1 MTFPFL
7 QSIPKHKI
15 LHYLCWV
22 VLAFI
27 LIGGNQVSAVESII
41 ETCPSGGIQVR
52 GGQFSPGGI
61 ILTAFDK
68 ASMWVYNIDSNS
80 RYPLPDTR
88 PCGTNCRLSPD
99 AKWIT
104 YVDSISESYAKMRM
118 DGTERTPL
126 IDYAADVEWW
136 SNDMLLVWTP
146 GKDAYLQPETGGDRD
161 YLNVDSVATV
171 QPGGKWGIKV
181 KQVDDNFH
189 RLMVNLAAGDNID
202 MTAVDLGVDLPYYDS
217 AAWSPNGQ
225 WLAYVAPV
233 MVDSDTG
240 KTGSEIFA
248 VQPGTTYL
256 PTKWTDLSSTYG
268 AVRINGLT
276 SGDLSWSPDETHI
289 AFWVMRL
296 SGDNPE
302 TDAAAASIHVL
313 NIATGEIQSYCG
325 FTTTEH
331 TPNPPRLIWSP
342 DSTHVAFG
350 GNVPGDDKGYLL
362 LALDIN
368 SGVFTQL
375 SEGIFPTV
383 NGPDPV
389 AWGLAP

>member
-1 MTFPFL
+1 MTLSSL
-7 QSIPKHKI
+7 QYIANRSLRRTLFWAI
-15 LHYLCWV
+15 L
-22 VLAFI
+22 VLI
-27 LIGGNQVSAVESII
+27 LIGASKAATASSIVEI
-41 ETCPSGGIQVR
+41 CPSGGIEAR
-52 GGQFSPGGI
+52 GASYAPGGI

-68 ASMWVYNIDSNS
+68 ASMWVYNIDADR

-99 AKWIT
+99 AQWIT
-104 YVDSISESYAKMRM
+104 YVDSITEAYSKMRL

-136 SNDMLLVWTP
+136 SNNTLLVWTP
-146 GKDAYLQPETGGDRD
+146 GKDAYLQPEAGGDRN
-161 YLNVDSVATV
+161 YLNVNSVANV

-181 KQVDDNFH
+181 KQVEDTFH
-189 RLMVNLAAGDNID
+189 RTIVNLAAGDDID
-202 MTAVDLGVDLPYYDS
+202 ATAVDLGIDLPYYDS
-217 AAWSPNGQ
+217 SAWSPNGQ

-233 MVDSDTG
+233 TVDG
-240 KTGSEIFA
+240 NAGVEGSEIYA
-248 VQPGTTYL
+248 VQPGTTFL
-256 PTKWTDLSSTYG
+256 PSKWTDLTSQYG

-276 SGDLSWSPDETHI
+276 TGDLSWSPDGTHI
-289 AFWVMRL
+289 AFWVMKL
-296 SGDNPE
+296 KGVNPE
-302 TDAAAASIHVL
+302 TDAQAGTIHVL
-313 NIATGEIQSYCG
+313 DIGSGELRSYCG

-342 DSTHVAFG
+342 DSSHIAFG
-350 GNVPGDDKGYLL
+350 GNVPGDNKGYLL
-362 LALDIN
+362 LAMDTN

>member
-1 MTFPFL
+1 MTSPCL
-7 QSIPKHKI
+7 QFITKRN
-15 LHYLCWV
+15 LLLNFCWV
-22 VLAFI
+22 I
-27 LIGGNQVSAVESII
+27 LILVLLGSSKVAAINSVVEV
-41 ETCPSGGIQVR
+41 CPSGGIQIR
-52 GGQFSPGGI
+52 GSKFTPGGI

-68 ASMWVYNIDSNS
+68 SSMWVYNIDSNS

-104 YVDSISESYAKMRM
+104 YVDSITEAYSKMRM
-118 DGTERTPL
+118 DGTQRTPL

-136 SNDMLLVWTP
+136 TNDTLLVWTP

-161 YLNVDSVATV
+161 YLNVTSVATV

-181 KQVDDNFH
+181 KQVDDTFH
-189 RLMVNLAAGDNID
+189 RMMVNLAAGDSID
-202 MTAVDLGVDLPYYDS
+202 LTAVDLGVDLPYYDS

-233 MVDSDTG
+233 KVESNSG
-240 KTGSEIFA
+240 QTGSEIFA

-256 PTKWTDLSSTYG
+256 PAKWTDLTSLYG

-276 SGDLSWSPDETHI
+276 SGDLSWSPDGTHI

-296 SGDNPE
+296 NGDNPE
-302 TDAAAASIHVL
+302 TDAGTASIHVL
-313 NIATGEIQSYCG
+313 DINTHEIQSYCG

-342 DSTHVAFG
+342 DGTHVAFG

>member
-1 MTFPFL
+1 MTLPFL
-7 QSIPKHKI
+7 QYIANRH
-15 LHYLCWV
+15 LLRTLCWIVLGLILFGGSKVAATNSV
-22 VLAFI
+22 V
-27 LIGGNQVSAVESII
+27 

-52 GGQFSPGGI
+52 GASYAPGGI
-61 ILTAFDK
+61 VLTAFDK
-68 ASMWVYNIDSNS
+68 ASMWVYNIDADR

-99 AKWIT
+99 ALWIT
-104 YVDSISESYAKMRM
+104 YVDSITEAYSKMRL
-118 DGTERTPL
+118 DGTERTLL

-136 SNDMLLVWTP
+136 TNDTLLVWTP
-146 GKDAYLQPETGGDRD
+146 GKDAYLQPENGGDRD
-161 YLNVDSVATV
+161 YLNVNSVANV

-181 KQVDDNFH
+181 KQVEDTFH
-189 RLMVNLAAGDNID
+189 RMMVNLAVGENID
-202 MTAVDLGVDLPYYDS
+202 ATGVDLGVDLPYYDS
-217 AAWSPNGQ
+217 SAWSPNGQ

-233 MVDSDTG
+233 TVEGTAG
-240 KTGSEIFA
+240 IVGSEIYA
-248 VQPGTTYL
+248 VQPGTTFL
-256 PTKWTDLSSTYG
+256 PAKWTDLTSQYG

-276 SGDLSWSPDETHI
+276 TGDLSWSPDGRQI
-289 AFWVMRL
+289 AFWVMKL
-296 SGDNPE
+296 KGVNPE
-302 TDAAAASIHVL
+302 TDAQAATIHVL
-313 NIATGEIQSYCG
+313 DVGTGAIQSYCG

-342 DSTHVAFG
+342 DSSHIAFG
-350 GNVPGDDKGYLL
+350 GNVPGDNKGYLL
-362 LALDIN
+362 LALDIQ

>member
-1 MTFPFL
+1 MTLPFL
-7 QSIPKHKI
+7 QFFSKHR
-15 LHYLCWV
+15 LFNSFCWV
-22 VLAFI
+22 VLALI
-27 LIGGNQVSAVESII
+27 LAGSSKATAMNSVI
-41 ETCPSGGIQVR
+41 EICPSGGIQVR
-52 GGQFSPGGI
+52 GGQFKPGGI

-99 AKWIT
+99 AEWIT
-104 YVDSISESYAKMRM
+104 YVDSISEGYAKMRM
-118 DGTERTPL
+118 DGTQRTPL

-136 SNDMLLVWTP
+136 SNDTLLVWTP
-146 GKDAYLQPETGGDRD
+146 GKDAYLQPESGGDRD
-161 YLNVDSVATV
+161 YLNVTSVATV

-181 KQVDDNFH
+181 KQVDDTFH
-189 RLMVNLAAGDNID
+189 RLMVNLAAGDEID
-202 MTAVDLGVDLPYYDS
+202 ATGVDLGVDLPYYDS

-233 MVDSDTG
+233 KVESNSGD
-240 KTGSEIFA
+240 TGSEIYA

-256 PTKWTDLSSTYG
+256 PAKWTDLTSMYG

-276 SGDLSWSPDETHI
+276 SGDLSWSPDGTHI

-296 SGDNPE
+296 NGNNPE
-302 TDAAAASIHVL
+302 TDAATASIHVL
-313 NIATGEIQSYCG
+313 DIASKEIHSFCG

-389 AWGLAP
+389 AWGLTP

>member
-1 MTFPFL
+1 MTHSFL
-7 QSIPKHKI
+7 QHIEKRSL
-15 LHYLCWV
+15 LHTICWV
-22 VLAFI
+22 MVALI
-27 LIGGNQVSAVESII
+27 LIGGSKVTTASSIV
-41 ETCPSGGIQVR
+41 ETCPTGGIQVR
-52 GGQFSPGGI
+52 GASYTPGGI

-68 ASMWVYNIDSNS
+68 ASMWVYNIDADR

-104 YVDSISESYAKMRM
+104 YVDSITEAYSKMRL

-126 IDYAADVEWW
+126 IDYAADIEWW
-136 SNDMLLVWTP
+136 SNNTLLVWTP
-146 GKDAYLQPETGGDRD
+146 GKDAYLQPESGGDRD
-161 YLNVDSVATV
+161 YLNVNSVANV

-181 KQVDDNFH
+181 KQVEDTFH
-189 RLMVNLAAGDNID
+189 RMMVNLAAGDEID
-202 MTAVDLGVDLPYYDS
+202 ATGVDLGVDLPYYDS
-217 AAWSPNGQ
+217 SAWSPNGQ

-233 MVDSDTG
+233 IADGNATVDS
-240 KTGSEIFA
+240 SEIYA
-248 VQPGTTYL
+248 VQPGTTFL
-256 PTKWTDLSSTYG
+256 PAKWTDLTSQYG

-276 SGDLSWSPDETHI
+276 TGDLSWSPDGTHI
-289 AFWVMRL
+289 AFWVMKL
-296 SGDNPE
+296 KGAKPE
-302 TDAAAASIHVL
+302 TDADVGTIHIL
-313 NIATGEIQSYCG
+313 DIGSGDLHSYCG

-342 DSTHVAFG
+342 DSSHIAFG
-350 GNVPGDDKGYLL
+350 GNVPGDNKGYLL
-362 LALDIN
+362 LAMDIN

>member
-1 MTFPFL
+1 MIFARHFCITQYRLLRTSGWVLLALLLF
-7 QSIPKHKI
+7 SGSKI
-15 LHYLCWV
+15 AAANTV
-22 VLAFI
+22 VD
-27 LIGGNQVSAVESII
+27 V
-41 ETCPSGGIQVR
+41 CPSGGIQTR
-52 GGQFSPGGI
+52 GAQFTPGGI

-68 ASMWVYNIDSNS
+68 ASMWVYNVDANR

-99 AKWIT
+99 AEWIT
-104 YVDSISESYAKMRM
+104 YVDSITESYAKMRL

-136 SNDMLLVWTP
+136 STNMLLVWTP
-146 GKDAYLQPETGGDRD
+146 AKDAYLQAESGGDRN
-161 YLNVDSVATV
+161 YLNVNGVANV

-181 KQVDDNFH
+181 KQDGDTFH
-189 RLMVNLAAGDNID
+189 RLMVNLEAGDNID
-202 MTAVDLGVDLPYYDS
+202 QTGVDLGIDLPYYDS

-225 WLAYVAPV
+225 YLAYVAPIPIEG
-233 MVDSDTG
+233 SDIS
-240 KTGSEIFA
+240 GSEIYA
-248 VQPGTTYL
+248 AQPGTTYS
-256 PTKWTDLSSTYG
+256 PARWTHFSDMYG

-276 SGDLSWSPDETHI
+276 SGDLSWSPDGTRI
-289 AFWVMRL
+289 AFWVMKL
-296 SGDNPE
+296 KGANPE
-302 TDAAAASIHVL
+302 TDADTAIIHVL
-313 NIATGEIQSYCG
+313 DINTGEVHSYCG
-325 FTTTEH
+325 FKTTEH

-342 DSTHVAFG
+342 DSTHIAFG
-350 GNVPGDDKGYLL
+350 GNIPGDNKGYLL

>member
-1 MTFPFL
+1 MTLPFL
-7 QSIPKHKI
+7 QFIAKRGLLRTI
-15 LHYLCWV
+15 CWV
-22 VLAFI
+22 GLALI
-27 LIGGNQVSAVESII
+27 LIGGSKVSAASSVVEV
-41 ETCPSGGIQVR
+41 CPSGGIQVR
-52 GGQFSPGGI
+52 SSQFTPGGI

-68 ASMWVYNIDSNS
+68 SSMWVYNIDSNS

-99 AKWIT
+99 AEWIT
-104 YVDSISESYAKMRM
+104 YVDSVTEGYAKMRV
-118 DGTERTPL
+118 DGTQRTPL

-136 SNDMLLVWTP
+136 TNDTLLVWTP
-146 GKDAYLQPETGGDRD
+146 GKDAYLQPELGGDRD
-161 YLNVDSVATV
+161 YLNVTSVATV
-171 QPGGKWGIKV
+171 QPGGRWGIKV
-181 KQVDDNFH
+181 KQVDDTFH
-189 RLMVNLAAGDNID
+189 RLMVNLAAGDEID
-202 MTAVDLGVDLPYYDS
+202 ATGVDLGVDLPYYDS

-233 MVDSDTG
+233 TVDSSSGT
-240 KTGSEIFA
+240 TGSEIYA

-256 PTKWTDLSSTYG
+256 PNKWTDLTSLYG

-276 SGDLSWSPDETHI
+276 SGDLSWSPDGTHI

-302 TDAAAASIHVL
+302 TDAAAASIYVL
-313 NIATGEIQSYCG
+313 NISSGEIHSYCG

-375 SEGIFPTV
+375 SEGIFPTL

>member
-1 MTFPFL
+1 MTL
-7 QSIPKHKI
+7 SSL
-15 LHYLCWV
+15 LHIANRSFVRNLCWV
-22 VLAFI
+22 VLALI
-27 LIGGNQVSAVESII
+27 LIGSSKVTANSSVVA
-41 ETCPSGGIQVR
+41 TCPSGGIQVR
-52 GGQFSPGGI
+52 GANYKPGGI
-61 ILTAFDK
+61 ILTAFDQ
-68 ASMWVYNIDSNS
+68 ASMWVYNIDANR

-99 AKWIT
+99 AQWIT
-104 YVDSISESYAKMRM
+104 YVDSITEAYSKMRL

-136 SNDMLLVWTP
+136 SNDTLLVWTP
-146 GKDAYLQPETGGDRD
+146 GKDAYLQPESGGDRD
-161 YLNVDSVATV
+161 YLNVNSVANV

-181 KQVDDNFH
+181 KQVEDDFH
-189 RLMVNLAAGDNID
+189 REIVNLAASDDVD
-202 MTAVDLGVDLPYYDS
+202 MTGIDLGIDLPYYDS

-225 WLAYVAPV
+225 WLAYVAPIATKN
-233 MVDSDTG
+233 SDVQS
-240 KTGSEIFA
+240 SEIYA
-248 VQPGTTYL
+248 VQPGTTFL
-256 PTKWTDLSSTYG
+256 PAKWTDLTSEYG

-276 SGDLSWSPDETHI
+276 TGDLSWSPDGTHI
-289 AFWVMRL
+289 AFWVMKL
-296 SGDNPE
+296 KGANPA
-302 TDAAAASIHVL
+302 TDAQPAMLHVL
-313 NIATGEIQSYCG
+313 DVSTGAVQSYCG
-325 FTTTEH
+325 FTTTEQ

-350 GNVPGDDKGYLL
+350 GNVPGDNKGYLL

-375 SEGIFPTV
+375 SDGIYPTV